1 MRIYLVRHGQSTNN
15 AGLTQLE
22 DPPLTPMGR
31 KQIQRVAKWLLEEP
45 EPIHW
50 LLTSP
55 LLRAQQSAAIL
66 EKALQVEPEIWT
78 DLQEYDSQ
86 QESREEM
93 WQRAQGV
100 AERIRKLLGAREV
113 NNLVV
118 ITHLAFGSRLLCA
131 LTNTSPHTRFTH
143 FHGGIS
149 LLEWDEG
156 GILRVRYTN
165 SIMHLSKEMIS
176 L

>member
-1 MRIYLVRHGQSTNN
+1 MRVYLVRHGQSTNN

-22 DPPLTPMGR
+22 DPPLTPLGR
-31 KQIQRVAKWLLEEP
+31 RQMQRVARWLLDEP
-45 EPIHW
+45 EPAHW
-50 LLTSP
+50 LLTSH

-66 EKALQVEPEIWT
+66 AKALQLEPETWT
-78 DLQEYDSQ
+78 DLHEYDSQ

-93 WQRAQGV
+93 WQRAQAV
-100 AERIRKLLGAREV
+100 AERIRRRLAARED

-118 ITHLAFGSRLLCA
+118 VTHLSFGSRLLCA
-131 LTNTSPHTRFTH
+131 LTDTSPHTRFTH

-156 GILRVRYTN
+156 GVLRVRYTN
-165 SIMHLSKEMIS
+165 SIVHLGKEMIS